1 MPTAARNR
9 RRSIVLSGFMATGKT
24 TVGQALA
31 ARLGLP
37 FVDTDAVLTER
48 TGRSVPDL
56 WRSEGEAAFRARES
70 ELAAELLSVDEPQ
83 VIAFGGG
90 TVTVKETRRLALER
104 ALVVTLT
111 ARPETVAARVVDLSK
126 RPNLAVG
133 GDPVARAAQ
142 LIADRA
148 AAYAEA
154 HAQLSTDDLDPEEVV
169 DEIRALAE
177 RDPLVMPLG
186 ERSYALDFVIGA
198 PARVTDAIASLAPSS
213 LVVVTD
219 SHVQRARG
227 AALDKVLKPL
237 ALPVT
242 RVSLSPGESQK
253 VLASAGAIWDA
264 ALGAGVDRDALV
276 VSFGGGVVGDLAG
289 FAAATLLRGVRVLH
303 VPTTLLSM
311 VDSSVGGKTGIDH
324 PAGKNLV
331 GAFHQPSAVVIDLA
345 HLTTLPK
352 REIRAGLAEIV
363 KIAITSDAALLETIE
378 AQAISLTSGDL
389 EALAPVVRAAVRA
402 KIALVQDDE
411 RETTGQRAIL
421 NFGHTLGHAIETFG
435 GFERWIHGEAV
446 ALGTVAELAVGVT
459 LGKTPPALVKRIRA
473 LFGRLGL
480 ATDLPAAE
488 LLAALPHL
496 ARDKKRVKDGFKL
509 PLVHAAGH
517 TVVEYVSRASLE
529 AAVRQ
534 LAAEYTQIV

>member
-1 MPTAARNR
+1 MPTAV
-9 RRSIVLSGFMATGKT
+9 RSRTIVLSGFMATGKT

-31 ARLGLP
+31 ARLGVP
-37 FVDTDAVLTER
+37 FFDTDAVLTER

-56 WRSEGEAAFRARES
+56 WRGEGEAAFRARES
-70 ELAAELLSVDEPQ
+70 ELARELLCADEPR

-90 TVTVKETRRLALER
+90 TVTTKETRRLALAR

-111 ARPETVAARVVDLSK
+111 ARPETVAGRVVDLSK

-142 LIADRA
+142 LMADRA
-148 AAYAEA
+148 SAYAEA
-154 HAQLSTDDLDPEEVV
+154 HAQLSTDDLDPEEIV

-186 ERSYALDFVIGA
+186 ERSYSLDFVVGA
-198 PARVTDAIASLAPSS
+198 PSRVTDAIASLAPSS

-237 ALPVT
+237 AIPVT
-242 RVSLSPGESQK
+242 RVTLSPGESQK
-253 VLASAGAIWDA
+253 VLASVNAIWDA

-289 FAAATLLRGVRVLH
+289 FAAATLLRGVRALH
-303 VPTTLLSM
+303 VPTTLLAM
-311 VDSSVGGKTGIDH
+311 VDASVGGKTGIDH

-345 HLTTLPK
+345 HLATLPR
-352 REIRAGLAEIV
+352 REVRAGLAEVV
-363 KIAITSDAALLETIE
+363 KIALTSDAALLDTLEE
-378 AQAISLTSGDL
+378 RAIALVSGDV

-421 NFGHTLGHAIETFG
+421 NFGHTIGHAIETFG

-459 LGKTPPALVKRIRA
+459 LGQTPPALVKRIRA
-473 LFGRLGL
+473 LFGRLEL

-509 PLVHAAGH
+509 PLVHAPGQTA
-517 TVVEYVSRASLE
+517 VEYLPRSALE
-529 AAVRQ
+529 AAIRK
-534 LAAEYTQIV
+534 LAAEYAQIV

>member
-1 MPTAARNR
+1 MRLSTPAQLP
-9 RRSIVLSGFMATGKT
+9 RSIVLSGFMATGKT
-24 TVGQALA
+24 TVGQRLA

-37 FVDTDAVLTER
+37 FLDTDAILAER

-56 WRSEGEAAFRARES
+56 WRSEGEAAFRAREG
-70 ELAAELLSVDEPQ
+70 ELARELLGEASGPS

-90 TVTVKETRRLALER
+90 TVTTRETRRFALEH

-111 ARPETVAARVVDLSK
+111 ARPETVAARVVDLSG

-133 GDPVARAAQ
+133 GDAVARAAQ
-142 LIADRA
+142 LMAARA
-148 AAYAEA
+148 GDYAEA

-169 DEIRALAE
+169 DEIRALAL

-186 ERSYALDFVIGA
+186 ERSYPLDFVIGA

-227 AALDKVLKPL
+227 AVLESALKPL
-237 ALPVT
+237 AIPVT
-242 RVSLSPGESQK
+242 RVTLPPGESQK

-324 PAGKNLV
+324 PTGKNLV

-352 REIRAGLAEIV
+352 REIRAGLAEVV
-363 KIAITSDAALLETIE
+363 KIALTSDARLLEALE
-378 AQAISLTSGDL
+378 EHAVSLAGGDL
-389 EALAPVVRAAVRA
+389 ERLAPVVRAAVRA

-411 RETTGQRAIL
+411 RETSGQRAIL
-421 NFGHTLGHAIETFG
+421 NFGHTVGHAIETFG
-435 GFERWIHGEAV
+435 GFERWVHGEAV
-446 ALGTVAELAVGVT
+446 ALGTVAELLVGVS
-459 LGKTPPALVKRIRA
+459 LGRTPATLVKRVRA
-473 LFGRLGL
+473 LLGRLDL
-480 ATDLPAAE
+480 ATDLPPAE
-488 LLAALPHL
+488 LLASLPYL
-496 ARDKKRVKDGFKL
+496 ARDKKRVKGGFKL
-509 PLVHAAGH
+509 PLVHAPGE
-517 TVVEYVSRASLE
+517 TVVEIVTRAQLD
-529 AAVRQ
+529 AALRS
-534 LAAEYTQIV
+534 AAAGA